1 MNAIQLTS
9 MFSVDFHFTSLLHNH
24 NLILIVGIVV
34 LFISVLLRSVKTFS
48 LQATLLFLLFVSQE
62 VFSNPLYILLIVL
75 QLALGFWVLWKVK
88 EAIDETFYR
97 QSEKTLK
104 RTRKLTRG
112 GNSGAHHFL
121 L

>member
-9 MFSVDFHFTSLLHNH
+9 MFLVDFKFSSLVHNH

-34 LFISVLLRSVKTFS
+34 LFISVLLRSVKTLS
-48 LQATLLFLLFVSQE
+48 LQSILLFLLFASQE

-75 QLALGFWVLWKVK
+75 QLALGFWVMWKVK
-88 EAIDETFYR
+88 EAIDETYYR
-97 QSEKTLK
+97 HSEKTLK
-104 RTRKLTRG
+104 RTRDITRG
-112 GNSGAHHFL
+112 GNPGTHHFL